1 MIRSFVLGGAALATV
16 FASPVFADT
25 LQQALLQAYKSNP
38 TITGAR
44 AGLRATDE
52 TVPLARANG
61 LPQAQIDSQY
71 TESIVKGANAYLE
84 PSRSVTVTPQISVP
98 IYSGGAVRNSIK
110 AAKTR
115 VEAGRANLRETE
127 SELFTEVVGAYMDV
141 IRDEAIVGL
150 NAQNVHV
157 LEVNL
162 KATQDRF
169 QVGDLTRTDVA
180 QSQARLAQAR
190 SDLET
195 AQSNL
200 IASRENYVRLV
211 GTPPGELE
219 PPPALPLLPTSPE
232 EAVEIALSDNPTLLA
247 AKKTSDAYGYDVKA
261 ARADRLPRIN
271 LFASGQYYNYLGT
284 LEDVG
289 QAGRAP
295 NSGKTAQAGVQLTI
309 PIFQGGR
316 PGAEVRQ
323 AQAYHSQA
331 IENVTAAER
340 QVIDSA
346 RSDYAAWQAAQQVIK
361 SSEVAVEANRLSLQ
375 GVRAENSVG
384 NRTILDILNAE
395 QELLNSQVTLVSA
408 QRDAYVAGFALLAAM
423 GHAEAKDLGLVDG
436 GLYNPLANFNRVNHK
451 MWDWDEDPKPMP
463 VATSTASTPAQGA
476 DVHPSAV
483 PALDSAIDSGPPNP
497 AVTGG

>member
-1 MIRSFVLGGAALATV
+1 MIRSLVLGGAALATV
-16 FASPVFADT
+16 FASPAFADT

-44 AGLRATDE
+44 SGLRALDE

-61 LPQAQIDSQY
+61 LPQASIDSQY
-71 TESIVKGANAYLE
+71 TESVVKGANSYLE

-98 IYSGGAVRNSIK
+98 IYSGGGVRNAIK
-110 AAKTR
+110 GAKTR

-127 SELFTEVVGAYMDV
+127 SDLFTEVVGAYMDV

-162 KATQDRF
+162 KATNDRF

-219 PPPALPLLPTSPE
+219 QPPALPLLPRSPE
-232 EAVEIALSDNPTLLA
+232 EAVEIAMSDNPTLLA
-247 AKKTSDAYGYDVKA
+247 AKKTSDAYGYDVKV
-261 ARADRLPRIN
+261 ARADRLPKIN
-271 LFASGQYYNYLGT
+271 LFASGQYFNYLGT
-284 LEDVG
+284 LEGVG
-289 QAGRAP
+289 EAGRAP
-295 NSGKTAQAGVQLTI
+295 NSGKTAQAGVQLSI

-340 QVIDSA
+340 QVIDNA

-361 SSEVAVEANRLSLQ
+361 SSEVAVDANRLSLQ

-423 GHAEAKDLGLVDG
+423 GHAEAKDLGLAG
-436 GLYNPLANFNRVNHK
+436 SGLYNPLANFNRVNHK
-451 MWDWDEDPKPMP
+451 MWDWDEDPKPTP
-463 VATSTASTPAQGA
+463 VATSTANTPAQGA
-476 DVHPSAV
+476 QVDPSAV

-497 AVTGG
+497 ALTGG

>member
-16 FASPVFADT
+16 LASPAFGET
-25 LQQALLQAYKSNP
+25 LQQALQQAYNSNP

-61 LPQAQIDSQY
+61 LPSANVEADY
-71 TESIVKGANAYLE
+71 TNSLVKGANAYLE
-84 PSRSVTVTPQISVP
+84 PSRSITVTPQISMP
-98 IYSGGAVRNSIK
+98 IYSGGGVRNSIR

-127 SELFTEVVGAYMDV
+127 SDLFTEVVGAYMDV

-162 KATQDRF
+162 KATNDRF
-169 QVGDLTRTDVA
+169 QVGDLTKTDVA
-180 QSQARLAQAR
+180 QSQARLALAR

-219 PPPALPLLPTSPE
+219 PPPALPLLPRSPE
-232 EAVEIALSDNPTLLA
+232 EAVQIALTDNPTLLA
-247 AKKTSDAYGYDVKA
+247 AKKTSEAYGYDVKA
-261 ARADRLPRIN
+261 ARADRLPKLS
-271 LFASGQYYNYLGT
+271 LFANGQYYNYLNT

-289 QAGRAP
+289 NAGRAP
-295 NSGKTAQAGVQLTI
+295 NSGKSAQAGVQLTI
-309 PIFQGGR
+309 PLYQGGR
-316 PGAEVRQ
+316 PAAEVRQ
-323 AQAYHSQA
+323 AQAYQSQA
-331 IENVTAAER
+331 IEQATAAER
-340 QVIDSA
+340 QVIDNA
-346 RSDYAAWQAAQQVIK
+346 RSNYAAWQAAEQVIK
-361 SSEVAVEANRLSLQ
+361 SSNVAVDANRLSLT

-395 QELLNSQVTLVSA
+395 QELLNAQVTLVSA

-423 GHAEAKDLGLVDG
+423 GHAEAKDLGLAGG
-436 GLYNPLANFNRVNHK
+436 GLYNPLANFNRVHHK
-451 MWDWDEDPKPMP
+451 MWDWDEDPAPTP
-463 VATSTASTPAQGA
+463 VATSTANTPTQGA
-476 DVHPSAV
+476 EVHPSAV

>member
-16 FASPVFADT
+16 LASPAFGET
-25 LQQALLQAYKSNP
+25 LQQALQQAYNSNP

-61 LPQAQIDSQY
+61 LPNASVEADY
-71 TESIVKGANAYLE
+71 TNSLVKGANAYLE
-84 PSRSVTVTPQISVP
+84 PSRSITVTPQVSMP
-98 IYSGGAVRNSIK
+98 IYSGGGVRNSIR

-127 SELFTEVVGAYMDV
+127 SDLFTEVVGAYMDV

-162 KATQDRF
+162 KATNDRF
-169 QVGDLTRTDVA
+169 QVGDLTKTDVA

-219 PPPALPLLPTSPE
+219 PPPALPLLPRSPE
-232 EAVEIALSDNPTLLA
+232 EAVQIALTDNPTLLA
-247 AKKTSDAYGYDVKA
+247 AKKASEAYGYDVKA
-261 ARADRLPRIN
+261 ARADRLPKLS
-271 LFASGQYYNYLGT
+271 LFANGQYYNYLNT
-284 LEDVG
+284 LENVGDV
-289 QAGRAP
+289 GRAP
-295 NSGKTAQAGVQLTI
+295 NSGKSAQAGIQLTI
-309 PIFQGGR
+309 PLYQGGR
-316 PGAEVRQ
+316 PAAEVRQ
-323 AQAYHSQA
+323 AQAYQSQA
-331 IENVTAAER
+331 IEQVTAAER
-340 QVIDSA
+340 QVIDNA
-346 RSDYAAWQAAQQVIK
+346 RSNYAAWQAAEQVIK
-361 SSEVAVEANRLSLQ
+361 SSNVAVDANRLSLT

-395 QELLNSQVTLVSA
+395 QELLNAQVTLVSA

-423 GHAEAKDLGLVDG
+423 GHAEAKDLGLAGG
-436 GLYNPLANFNRVNHK
+436 GLYNPLANFNRVHHK
-451 MWDWDEDPKPMP
+451 MWDWDEDPAPTP
-463 VATSTASTPAQGA
+463 VATSTANTPAQGA
-476 DVHPSAV
+476 DVHASAV
-483 PALDSAIDSGPPNP
+483 PALDSAIDTSAPNP